1 MPNSKIIKESRKLS
15 QDSPIT
21 LYQISGEASAMAG
34 SWTGDLFLV
43 SPEESGGHPVRYVNR
58 DWTSSNPNQ
67 NLDSYI
73 PIPIAAAGF
82 ELSGSNNLPQPNLQI
97 SNIDGQM
104 TLYNFDFED
113 LIGFSLT
120 RIRTYVKYL
129 HSINGGPQQ
138 STYDPEAHW
147 TPDTWWFNRKVNESK
162 LGVTYELTSVFDL
175 EGLAIP
181 KRRMYSNFCPFDYR
195 GPECGYSG
203 SAVSNPDV
211 CPKTLD
217 ACRQRFGNNLRFG
230 GFPAVT
236 DR

>member
-21 LYQISGEASAMAG
+21 LYHISGEASAMAS
-34 SWTGDLFLV
+34 SWSGDLYLV
-43 SPEESGGHPVRYVNR
+43 SPEESGGHPVKYVNR
-58 DWTSSNPNQ
+58 DG
-67 NLDSYI
+67 NLKSYT

-104 TLYNFDFED
+104 TLYNLDFED

-138 STYDPEAHW
+138 NTYDDDAHW

-195 GPECGYSG
+195 GPECKYTG
-203 SAVSNPDV
+203 SAKSNPDV
-211 CPKTLD
+211 CPKTLE
-217 ACRQRFGNNLRFG
+217 ACRERFGNNLRFG

>member
-1 MPNSKIIKESRKLS
+1 MPDSKVINESRRLT

-21 LYQISGEASAMAG
+21 LYHISGEASSLAS
-34 SWTGDLFLV
+34 SWNNDLFLV
-43 SPEESGGHPVRYVNR
+43 SPEESGGHPVEYVDR
-58 DWTSSNPNQ
+58 DDNVRT
-67 NLDSYI
+67 YT
-73 PIPIAAAGF
+73 PIPIAAGGF
-82 ELSGSNNLPQPNLQI
+82 ELSGSNNLPQPRLQI

-120 RIRTYVKYL
+120 RIRTYAKYL
-129 HSINGGPQQ
+129 KSIDGVDTG
-138 STYDPEAHW
+138 SFDRDAHW

-195 GPECGYSG
+195 GPECQYSG
-203 SAVSNPDV
+203 SAVSSPDV